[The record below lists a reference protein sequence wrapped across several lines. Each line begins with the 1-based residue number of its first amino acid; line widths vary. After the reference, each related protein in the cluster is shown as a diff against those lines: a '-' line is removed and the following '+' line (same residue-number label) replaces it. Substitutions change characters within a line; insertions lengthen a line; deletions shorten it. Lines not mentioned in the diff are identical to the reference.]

1 MEVSEGT
8 VITGNVLDDVG
19 KFADHAEK
27 AMTVWAPCHDREGAF
42 LSDDGVAFIT
52 CERFVCA
59 STHGSDGDY
68 LGTAGIETI
77 AANLGLSIGQKQ
89 TVAK

>member
-1 MEVSEGT
+1 MKVSKGT
-8 VITGNVLDDVG
+8 VVTGNVLDDVG

-27 AMTVWAPCHDREGAF
+27 AMTVRAPCHDREGAF

-59 STHGSDGDY
+59 STHGSDGDC